1 MVWDFDG
8 VVESIIF
15 IIVFDELDD
24 YDFSVGVNDES
35 FGRKLKCF
43 NDRLRGYQ
51 NWLDKNVDIVK

>member
-8 VVESIIF
+8 VVESVIF
-15 IIVFDELDD
+15 IIVFDELGD

-43 NDRLRGYQ
+43 NDRLRGY
-51 NWLDKNVDIVK
+51 